1 VYKRAQKVRLLS
13 VSFIYLSLFTA
24 VFFRLL
30 SIQVIN
36 RQDYSTLADSQHQ
49 LTLTLAPQRGIIYD
63 RMMKMMALSLRVSSV
78 YAEPRV
84 IVDKER
90 TARLLAA
97 GLQVDE
103 SLLQQRL
110 AKDNAF
116 MWVKRRVTTAE
127 VDAVTQLNM
136 PGVGMLDESKRFY
149 PNSRLAA
156 HVVGFAGVDEMGL
169 EGLERQYDAF
179 LQGTPGRRVLL
190 RDAKQRM
197 LPAFEYEYT
206 PAVDGN
212 NLVLTIDQVIQH
224 IVEEEIDRALPLNH
238 AQAAMVV
245 VMDPF
250 TGDIYALASRPGYD
264 LNRLAQSDEDSRRN
278 RVVCD
283 FFEPGST
290 FKIVTASAALEE
302 QIVRLDEK
310 FFCEN
315 GAYRVG
321 NHTLHDHKPHGN
333 LTFVEVIEKSSN
345 IGTVKIAQR
354 LGPERL
360 AAYVEKFGFGQL
372 TGIDVPGETSG
383 MVSPLSQWSK
393 LSITAIPMGQEIGV
407 TALQMAR
414 ALAVIA
420 NGGRLV
426 RPRVVSMITDA
437 QGGLVRQMEPDPGTT
452 VISEATAQTM
462 RLILQGVVERGTAKM
477 GRLEGYSAAGKT
489 GTAQKVENGRYS
501 HSKFIASFIGFAPV
515 EKPRLVMAVVF
526 DQPHPAYFGGVV
538 SAPVFKNIAERVL
551 RYWEVPKTPQPA
563 AAETDTETTD

>member
-1 VYKRAQKVRLLS
+1 MYKRAQKVRLLS

-97 GLQVDE
+97 ALQVDE

-116 MWVKRRVTTAE
+116 MWVKRRVTTAA
-127 VDAVTQLNM
+127 VDAVTQLNL
-136 PGVGMLDESKRFY
+136 PGVGLLDESKRFY

-156 HVVGFAGVDEMGL
+156 HVLGFAGVDEMGL
-169 EGLERQYDAF
+169 EGLERYYDAF

-250 TGDIYALASRPGYD
+250 TGDIYALVSRPGYD

-278 RVVCD
+278 RVICD

-354 LGPERL
+354 LGSERL

-426 RPRVVSMITDA
+426 RPRVVSTITDA

-452 VISEATAQTM
+452 VISESTAQTM
-462 RLILQGVVERGTAKM
+462 RQILQGVVERGTAKL

-515 EKPRLVMAVVF
+515 EKPRLVMVVVF

-538 SAPVFKNIAERVL
+538 SAPVFKKIAERVL

>member
-1 VYKRAQKVRLLS
+1 MYKRAQKVRLLS

-97 GLQVDE
+97 GLQVDG

-127 VDAVTQLNM
+127 ADAVTQLNM

>member
-1 VYKRAQKVRLLS
+1 
-13 VSFIYLSLFTA
+13 
-24 VFFRLL
+24 
-30 SIQVIN
+30 
-36 RQDYSTLADSQHQ
+36 
-49 LTLTLAPQRGIIYD
+49 
-63 RMMKMMALSLRVSSV
+63 
-78 YAEPRV
+78 
-84 IVDKER
+84 
-90 TARLLAA
+90 
-97 GLQVDE
+97 
-103 SLLQQRL
+103 
-110 AKDNAF
+110 
-116 MWVKRRVTTAE
+116 
-127 VDAVTQLNM
+127 
-136 PGVGMLDESKRFY
+136 
-149 PNSRLAA
+149 
-156 HVVGFAGVDEMGL
+156 
-169 EGLERQYDAF
+169 
-179 LQGTPGRRVLL
+179 
-190 RDAKQRM
+190 
-197 LPAFEYEYT
+197 
-206 PAVDGN
+206 
-212 NLVLTIDQVIQH
+212 
-224 IVEEEIDRALPLNH
+224 
-238 AQAAMVV
+238 VV

>member
-1 VYKRAQKVRLLS
+1 MYKRAQKVRLLS

-97 GLQVDE
+97 GLQVDG

-407 TALQMAR
+407 TALQMTR